1 MSTLKIQI
9 ENIHCSQCE
18 KYLASLLS
26 QFFNLPSYLR
36 GNVLSNRGEESWQL
50 QKAQSIVRN
59 RKFEKLP
66 VTAYRV
72 DRNAGLVTI
81 GYVGGKDSASLC
93 HKVKLSLADAGF
105 AVVDAYLLGDLESL
119 QSKTIERKSKNILSW
134 VGNTFFGNR
143 DMGRQRDRTHL
154 EYCEYCRSHK
164 TNSGQEASKFHAK
177 LAIEGMTC
185 ASCTQSIK
193 RIIKE
198 HVPGTETIAL
208 DLLSGIAKFTVED
221 RQMLQSIVESIRDSG
236 YQAKIIEV
244 VPIIQQSRY
253 KIVAAIGGITC
264 AACASAITNAVQGL
278 PFVEE
283 VAINVVSKTGIFIL
297 DSNDASK
304 LHELKGT
311 IEDTGF
317 DLEQIGP
324 IELVDHASIKKVC
337 RNVILRVDGMYC
349 LHCPERVNSVLKN
362 YRRAKIDIQ
371 SPITLK
377 NPFIRFSYF
386 PNVEEDI
393 TIRSIIN
400 SLMKEISL
408 NSDNNFKI
416 TIVQELTL
424 DEHLKKAAKK
434 QVMHILIR
442 LTATTLIAIPTF
454 VFGVVG
460 MSLLQN
466 KNGFRRWL
474 NEPLWHGEV
483 ARMVWILFILSTLV
497 YFFIDDIFHRKALK
511 EVRALWLQKNNWK
524 RRILK
529 FGSMNLL
536 MSLGTSVAYFASVAL
551 LAIGACKRKEH
562 NRMPD
567 NTTYFD
573 SVVFL
578 TFFLLIGRLL
588 ECFSKSKSAA
598 AITNLS
604 SMKQNSAKLLEKHRS
619 GQISERIVDIKYLE
633 IGDLVKISPGDS
645 PPADCIITDG
655 ETQFDESAL
664 TGESIPVAHF
674 SGELVFTGTINVG
687 RNTVMAKLISQ
698 EGDSLL
704 DQIVNTVRDGQLKK
718 APVEKLADALTG
730 YFVPIIVFLAVI
742 TWVIW
747 LSLGYSR
754 KLPRT
759 YLDKD
764 LGGWAVWS
772 LEFAISVF
780 VVACPCG
787 IGLAAPTA
795 LFVGSGL
802 AAKHGILV
810 KGGGAAFQECSQTS
824 VVCFDKTGTLTKGS
838 VPDIT
843 DYSIHGNSKIRAI
856 VPGLVRDL
864 EANSRHPLAV
874 GVSKFIADH
883 FRPNGSNKIPVTEEV
898 AGKGMMGE
906 ILSDTL
912 DGPWSELNPER
923 IILGNERFMS
933 DNQVSLTS
941 DHLRL
946 LNHWKVQGKSVI
958 IVAISSPTFFQKTGY
973 FPVMLMAARDEIRP
987 EAKDVIRTL
996 QSWGLECWMISGD
1009 NELTA
1014 RSIAK
1019 ELGINQ
1025 VVAEVLPHEKAE
1037 KVQWIQQTYKRHGKP
1052 AVVAMVGD
1060 GINDAPAMA
1069 TADVGIALTSGSDL
1083 AVTSS
1088 DFVLLSTTQ
1097 TLKALLILFQLS
1109 KKVFRRVR
1117 FNFAWALVYNMIAVP
1132 IAAGV
1137 IYPYKHARL
1146 SPVWA
1151 SAAMAMSS
1159 VSVILSSLALKL
1171 YKPGGVNL
1179 SKEDITPTNVVEH
1192 RFN

>member
-1 MSTLKIQI
+1 M
-9 ENIHCSQCE
+9 
-18 KYLASLLS
+18 
-26 QFFNLPSYLR
+26 
-36 GNVLSNRGEESWQL
+36 SNRGEESWQL

-460 MSLLQN
+460 MSLLEN

-474 NEPLWHGEV
+474 N
-483 ARMVWILFILSTLV
+483 
-497 YFFIDDIFHRKALK
+497 
-511 EVRALWLQKNNWK
+511 
-524 RRILK
+524 
-529 FGSMNLL
+529 
-536 MSLGTSVAYFASVAL
+536 
-551 LAIGACKRKEH
+551 
-562 NRMPD
+562 
-567 NTTYFD
+567 
-573 SVVFL
+573 
-578 TFFLLIGRLL
+578 
-588 ECFSKSKSAA
+588 
-598 AITNLS
+598 
-604 SMKQNSAKLLEKHRS
+604 
-619 GQISERIVDIKYLE
+619 
-633 IGDLVKISPGDS
+633 
-645 PPADCIITDG
+645 
-655 ETQFDESAL
+655 
-664 TGESIPVAHF
+664 
-674 SGELVFTGTINVG
+674 
-687 RNTVMAKLISQ
+687 
-698 EGDSLL
+698 
-704 DQIVNTVRDGQLKK
+704 
-718 APVEKLADALTG
+718 
-730 YFVPIIVFLAVI
+730 
-742 TWVIW
+742 
-747 LSLGYSR
+747 
-754 KLPRT
+754 
-759 YLDKD
+759 
-764 LGGWAVWS
+764 
-772 LEFAISVF
+772 
-780 VVACPCG
+780 
-787 IGLAAPTA
+787 
-795 LFVGSGL
+795 
-802 AAKHGILV
+802 
-810 KGGGAAFQECSQTS
+810 
-824 VVCFDKTGTLTKGS
+824 
-838 VPDIT
+838 
-843 DYSIHGNSKIRAI
+843 
-856 VPGLVRDL
+856 
-864 EANSRHPLAV
+864 
-874 GVSKFIADH
+874 
-883 FRPNGSNKIPVTEEV
+883 
-898 AGKGMMGE
+898 
-906 ILSDTL
+906 
-912 DGPWSELNPER
+912 
-923 IILGNERFMS
+923 
-933 DNQVSLTS
+933 
-941 DHLRL
+941 
-946 LNHWKVQGKSVI
+946 
-958 IVAISSPTFFQKTGY
+958 
-973 FPVMLMAARDEIRP
+973 
-987 EAKDVIRTL
+987 
-996 QSWGLECWMISGD
+996 
-1009 NELTA
+1009 
-1014 RSIAK
+1014 
-1019 ELGINQ
+1019 
-1025 VVAEVLPHEKAE
+1025 
-1037 KVQWIQQTYKRHGKP
+1037 
-1052 AVVAMVGD
+1052 
-1060 GINDAPAMA
+1060 
-1069 TADVGIALTSGSDL
+1069 
-1083 AVTSS
+1083 
-1088 DFVLLSTTQ
+1088 
-1097 TLKALLILFQLS
+1097 
-1109 KKVFRRVR
+1109 
-1117 FNFAWALVYNMIAVP
+1117 
-1132 IAAGV
+1132 
-1137 IYPYKHARL
+1137 
-1146 SPVWA
+1146 
-1151 SAAMAMSS
+1151 
-1159 VSVILSSLALKL
+1159 
-1171 YKPGGVNL
+1171 
-1179 SKEDITPTNVVEH
+1179 
-1192 RFN
+1192 